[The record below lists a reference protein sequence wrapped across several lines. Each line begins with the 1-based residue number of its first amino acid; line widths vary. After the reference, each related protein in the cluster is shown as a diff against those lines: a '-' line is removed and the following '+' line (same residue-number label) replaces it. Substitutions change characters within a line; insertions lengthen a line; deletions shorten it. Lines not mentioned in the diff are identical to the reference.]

1 MDTHELLDDR
11 GKDAVSMDKV
21 EKRSGTDF
29 GGRKGASVSYQPATY
44 EPYAQGDL
52 VRFGIHRPRPA
63 KNNQGGD
70 IDHELAEI
78 DAEIDAGEGKVH
90 SAEQRYM
97 TENAQ
102 GVEFLEN
109 SEDDN
114 ELENDSDDESQVD
127 PDDEEKSEHGDE
139 DNTPEEGLGTDEHRN
154 DLCKWMRNRNK
165 TNKKAP
171 RLQRPKGQVIYTF
184 YTLRFLSF
192 QQHEEFYFERVI
204 VDEAHNCKNR
214 LSKHAR
220 LVRLIPK
227 KAVHGMTATPTINNV
242 QDLGGLMQLTQS
254 VADLPFIMHASS
266 VPRDIAQLRDWSPFT
281 EDDIWKP
288 DVTESQKA
296 IIKAYAEEHD
306 ARLWL
311 LDEHMTKLIGGDANF
326 ENETS
331 SFVFE
336 SICGMLISR
345 RTMQTPLKLPNG
357 KLCFPGADVPLSTVT
372 TLEVGHT
379 GEDRERLAMNV
390 NFLLQNLFKKEG
402 DDEAAH
408 LPDFE
413 DGGKRRPPAVKVDYS
428 VERILQL
435 ITTDL
440 RNLNVLATEDA
451 LTSAKSDEVEQA
463 FISQSISLGTDRPTK
478 KSHQKHLRKLQKEKK
493 LTLGVDH
500 VQHLIENDPD
510 GGISYMFTLLNDP
523 SLTPYSNR
531 LEMFSWVIHHS
542 PVYTAAMETFF
553 KWYKQNERVL
563 FVVFNQATQQ

>member
-21 EKRSGTDF
+21 EKRSSTDF
-29 GGRKGASVSYQPATY
+29 GGRKGASVTHQPATY
-44 EPYAQGDL
+44 EPYAQEDL
-52 VRFGIHRPRPA
+52 ARFGTHRPQPIT
-63 KNNQGGD
+63 NDQGGD
-70 IDHELAEI
+70 IDDELAEI
-78 DAEIDAGEGKVH
+78 DAEMDAGEGKVQA
-90 SAEQRYM
+90 AEQRYM

-109 SEDDN
+109 SNNDN
-114 ELENDSDDESQVD
+114 EPESDRDDESQANSA
-127 PDDEEKSEHGDE
+127 DEEMSEHGNE
-139 DNTPEEGLGTDEHRN
+139 ISTPVEGLGTDEHRD
-154 DLCKWMRNRNK
+154 DLCKWMKDRNK
-165 TNKKAP
+165 INKKAP
-171 RLQRPKGQVIYTF
+171 RLQIPKGQVIYTF

-192 QQHEEFYFERVI
+192 HQHEEFYFERVI

-227 KAVHGMTATPTINNV
+227 KAVHGMTATPTINSV

-254 VADLPFIMHASS
+254 VAALPFDMHASI
-266 VPRDIAQLRDWSPFT
+266 VPHDIAQLRDWNPFA

-288 DVTESQKA
+288 DASESQKA

-311 LDEHMTKLIGGDANF
+311 LDEQMIKLISADGNYK
-326 ENETS
+326 NETS
-331 SFVFE
+331 SFVLE
-336 SICGMLISR
+336 SICSMLISR

-357 KLCFPGADVPLSTVT
+357 KLYFPGADVPPSTVT
-372 TLEVGHT
+372 TLEVSHT
-379 GEDRERLAMNV
+379 GQERERLAMNV

-478 KSHQKHLRKLQKEKK
+478 KSHQKHLRELQKEKK
-493 LTLGVDH
+493 LTLGVNH

-510 GGISYMFTLLNDP
+510 GGLSYMFTLLNDP

-531 LEMFSWVIHHS
+531 LEMFRWAIFHS
-542 PVYTAAMETFF
+542 PVYTAAMETFL